1 MDGLI
6 MAGQLI
12 LALSIIVGLHEF
24 GHFIAARAFGIR
36 VEKFYLFFDAWGVKL
51 FSFKKGD
58 TEYGIGW
65 LPLGGYVKIAG
76 MIDESM
82 DKEAMALPAQPD
94 EFRAKPAWQRLI
106 VMLGGVVVNFILGV
120 IILAFITMHYE
131 KQYLP
136 ADEVDTG
143 IYAYELAQDLGF
155 QTGDKIIAVDGDKIT
170 RFSDIL
176 SQSNVMGATVT
187 VLRDGQEID
196 VIIPDTFYKN
206 YTKKVKPLFISPDN
220 FSFTVDSVISGSPAE
235 KAGVVKGDKIFA
247 VDSQDISTFGDF
259 RKSVKTRPGE
269 TIALS
274 LLRDEDSI
282 NLDVTIDSNG
292 LVGLAPV
299 SPYKFK
305 EYSFGEGL
313 KYGWHD
319 GVSILSGQM
328 KGFGKIISGKEN
340 AAESLQGPIGM
351 AKFFGSTWDWRH
363 FWYMT
368 AMISLILAFMNLLP
382 IPALDGG
389 HVMFLSFELITRK
402 PLSDKFQERAQMV
415 GMAILLSLMV
425 FVIFNDIWKNFLR

>member
-1 MDGLI
+1 

-36 VEKFYLFFDAWGVKL
+36 VEKFYLFFDAWGIKL

-82 DKEAMALPAQPD
+82 DKEAMKEPAKPD

-106 VMLGGVVVNFILGV
+106 VMLGGVIVNFFLGV
-120 IILAFITMHYE
+120 IILAFITLHYD

-136 ADEVDTG
+136 VDEVDNG
-143 IYAYELAQDLGF
+143 IYAYSLAQEVGF
-155 QTGDKIIAVDGDKIT
+155 ETGDKILAVNGEKID
-170 RFSDIL
+170 RFSDVL
-176 SQSNVMGATVT
+176 SQSNLMGAKVT
-187 VLRDGQEID
+187 VLRNGQEMN

-206 YTKKVKPLFISPDN
+206 YTSKIKPLFITADN
-220 FSFTVDSVISGSPAE
+220 FNFSVDSVLAKSAAE
-235 KAGVVKGDKIFA
+235 KGGIKKGDIILA
-247 VDSQDISTFGDF
+247 VDSQTINSFGDF
-259 RKSVKTRPGE
+259 RKSVRGRKGE
-269 TIALS
+269 TITVS
-274 LLRDEDSI
+274 LLRDQDS
-282 NLDVTIDSNG
+282 LDLSIQVDSFG
-292 LVGLAPV
+292 LVGITPI

-305 EYSFGEGL
+305 EYSLGEGF
-313 KYGWHD
+313 KYGWND
-319 GVSILSGQM
+319 GVSILSANV
-328 KGFGKIISGKEN
+328 KGFGKIFSGKEN

-351 AKFFGSTWDWRH
+351 ATFFGAEWKWHR
-363 FWYMT
+363 FWYLT

-389 HVMFLSFELITRK
+389 HVMFLIFEIVARK
-402 PLSDKFQERAQMV
+402 PLSDKFQERAQMA

-425 FVIFNDIWKNFLR
+425 FVILNDIWKNFIR

>member
-1 MDGLI
+1 

-36 VEKFYLFFDAWGVKL
+36 VEKFYLFFDAWGIKL

-82 DKEAMALPAQPD
+82 DKEAMALPAKPD

-106 VMLGGVVVNFILGV
+106 VMLGGVIVNFFLGV
-120 IILAFITMHYE
+120 IILAFITMHYD

-136 ADEVDTG
+136 VEEVDNG
-143 IYAYELAQDLGF
+143 IYAYELGQEVGF
-155 QTGDKIIAVDGDKIT
+155 QTGDKIIAVDGKKLE
-170 RFSDIL
+170 RFSDVL
-176 SQSNVMGATVT
+176 SQSNLMGATVT
-187 VLRDGQEID
+187 VLRGGQEME

-206 YTKKVKPLFISPDN
+206 YTKSVKPLFITADN
-220 FSFTVDSVISGSPAE
+220 FSFTVDSVLVGTPAE
-235 KAGVVKGDKIFA
+235 GAGIKQGDKIFA
-247 VDSQDISTFGDF
+247 VDSQDVNTFGDF
-259 RKSVKTRPGE
+259 RKSVRSRGGE
-269 TIALS
+269 TISLS
-274 LLRDEDSI
+274 LLRGEDSI
-282 NLDVTIDSNG
+282 TLDLTVDSNG
-292 LVGLAPV
+292 LVGIAPI

-305 EYSFGEGL
+305 DYSFGEGL
-313 KYGWHD
+313 KYGWND
-319 GVSILSGQM
+319 GVSILGANV
-328 KGFGKIISGKEN
+328 KGFGKIFSGKEN

-351 AKFFGSTWDWRH
+351 ATFFGAEWKWHR
-363 FWYMT
+363 FWYLT

-389 HVMFLSFELITRK
+389 HVMFLSFEIITRK

-425 FVIFNDIWKNFLR
+425 FVILNDIWKNFIR

>member
-1 MDGLI
+1 

-82 DKEAMALPAQPD
+82 DKEAMALPAKPD

-106 VMLGGVVVNFILGV
+106 VMLGGVIVNFFLGV
-120 IILAFITMHYE
+120 IILAFITMHYD

-136 ADEVDTG
+136 VDEVDNG
-143 IYAYELAQDLGF
+143 IYAYELAQEVGF
-155 QTGDKIIAVDGDKIT
+155 QTGDKIIAVDGKKID
-170 RFSDIL
+170 RFSDVL
-176 SQSNVMGATVT
+176 SQSNLMGAEVT
-187 VLRDGQEID
+187 VLRNGQEVN

-206 YTKKVKPLFISPDN
+206 YTTGHKPLFITADN
-220 FSFTVDSVISGSPAE
+220 FSFTVDSVFGETPAAN
-235 KAGVVKGDKIFA
+235 AGILKGDKIFA
-247 VDSQDISTFGDF
+247 IDSADVKTFGDF
-259 RKSVKTRPGE
+259 RQSVHSRPNE
-269 TIALS
+269 TITVS
-274 LLRDEDSI
+274 LMRDGSSMDLTLKVDS
-282 NLDVTIDSNG
+282 SG
-292 LVGLAPV
+292 LVGIAPV
-299 SPYKFK
+299 SPYQFK
-305 EYSFGEGL
+305 EYSIGEGF
-313 KYGWHD
+313 KYGWND
-319 GVSILSGQM
+319 GVSILAANM
-328 KGFGKIISGKEN
+328 KGFGKIFSGKEN

-351 AKFFGSTWDWRH
+351 ATFFGAEWKWHR
-363 FWYMT
+363 FWYLT

-389 HVMFLSFELITRK
+389 HVVFLSFEIITRK

-425 FVIFNDIWKNFLR
+425 FVILNDIWKNFIR

>member
-1 MDGLI
+1 

-82 DKEAMALPAQPD
+82 DKEAMALPAKPD

-106 VMLGGVVVNFILGV
+106 VMLGGVIVNFFLGV
-120 IILAFITMHYE
+120 IILAFITMHYD

-136 ADEVDTG
+136 VNEVDNG
-143 IYAYELAQDLGF
+143 IYAYDLAQEIGF
-155 QTGDKIIAVDGDKIT
+155 ETGDKIISVDGKKLE
-170 RFSDIL
+170 RFSDVL
-176 SQSNVMGATVT
+176 SQSNLMGATVT
-187 VLRDGQEID
+187 VLRGGQEIQ

-206 YTKKVKPLFISPDN
+206 YTKSTKPLFITADN
-220 FSFTVDSVISGSPAE
+220 FSFTVDSVLNGTPADG
-235 KAGVVKGDKIFA
+235 AGIKKGDKIFA
-247 VDSQDISTFGDF
+247 IDSIDVQTFGDF
-259 RKSVKTRPGE
+259 RQSVRSRPGE
-269 TIALS
+269 SITVS
-274 LLRDEDSI
+274 LMRKGDSM
-282 NLDVTIDSNG
+282 NLLLEVDSFG
-292 LVGLAPV
+292 TVGIMPV
-299 SPYKFK
+299 SPYQFK
-305 EYSFGEGL
+305 EYSIGEGL
-313 KYGWHD
+313 KYGWND
-319 GVSILSGQM
+319 GVSILAANV
-328 KGFGKIISGKEN
+328 KGFGKIFSGKEN

-351 AKFFGSTWDWRH
+351 ATFFGAEWKWHR
-363 FWYMT
+363 FWYLT

-425 FVIFNDIWKNFLR
+425 FVILNDIWKNFIR

>member
-1 MDGLI
+1 

-82 DKEAMALPAQPD
+82 DKEAMLEPAKPD
-94 EFRAKPAWQRLI
+94 EFRSKPAWQRLI

-120 IILAFITMHYE
+120 IILAFITMHYD

-136 ADEVDTG
+136 SAEVDSG

-155 QTGDKIIAVDGDKIT
+155 QTGDKILAVNGDKIT

-187 VLRDGQEID
+187 VLRGDKEIE

-220 FSFTVDSVISGSPAE
+220 FSFTVDSVVVGSPAAVSGI
-235 KAGVVKGDKIFA
+235 KKGDKIFA
-247 VDSQDISTFGDF
+247 VDSQEINTFGDF

-269 TIALS
+269 KVILS
-274 LLRDEDSI
+274 LLRDEENI
-282 NLDVTIDSNG
+282 NLDIVIDSTG
-292 LVGLAPV
+292 KVGIAPI
-299 SPYKFK
+299 SPYTFK

-313 KYGWHD
+313 KYGWND

-328 KGFGKIISGKEN
+328 KGFGKIFSGKEN

-425 FVIFNDIWKNFLR
+425 FVVLNDIWKNFIR